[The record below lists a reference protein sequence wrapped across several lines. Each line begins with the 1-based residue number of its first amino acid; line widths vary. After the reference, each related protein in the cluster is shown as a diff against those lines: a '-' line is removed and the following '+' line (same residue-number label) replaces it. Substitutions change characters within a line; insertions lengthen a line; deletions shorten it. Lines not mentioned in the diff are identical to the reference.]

1 MTMAAADTPGDL
13 VALGLRVGERV
24 RFRRRDDERWKEAKL
39 EAVER
44 DGSLGVRD
52 AKGASRAI
60 PVDRV
65 QVRREGPRGG
75 RVWVPVADLRDEPE
89 QLDLL

>member
-1 MTMAAADTPGDL
+1 MAAADTPGDL

-24 RFRRRDDERWKEAKL
+24 RFRRRDDERWKDAKL
-39 EAVER
+39 ESVER
-44 DGSLGVRD
+44 DGSLAIRD
-52 AKGASRAI
+52 AKGASRSM

-65 QVRREGPRGG
+65 QVRRAGPRGG
-75 RVWVPVADLRDEPE
+75 TVWVPATHLRDETE

>member
-1 MTMAAADTPGDL
+1 MPAADTPGDL

-39 EAVER
+39 ESVER
-44 DGSLGVRD
+44 DGSLAIRD
-52 AKGASRAI
+52 AKGASRAM

-65 QVRREGPRGG
+65 EVRRSGPRGG
-75 RVWVPVADLRDEPE
+75 AVWVAVADLRDETE

>member
-1 MTMAAADTPGDL
+1 MPAADTPGDL

-39 EAVER
+39 ESVER
-44 DGSLGVRD
+44 DGSLAIRD
-52 AKGASRAI
+52 AKGASRAM

-65 QVRREGPRGG
+65 EVRRSGPRGG
-75 RVWVPVADLRDEPE
+75 TVWVAVADLRNETE

>member
-1 MTMAAADTPGDL
+1 LVPAADTPGEL

-24 RFRRRDDERWKEAKL
+24 RFRRRDEERWKEAKL
-39 EAVER
+39 ESVER
-44 DGSLGVRD
+44 DGSLAIRD

-60 PVDRV
+60 PVGRV
-65 QVRREGPRGG
+65 QVRRSGPRGG
-75 RVWVPVADLRDEPE
+75 TVWVPATDLRDGTE

>member
-1 MTMAAADTPGDL
+1 MAAADTPGDL

-39 EAVER
+39 ESVER
-44 DGSLGVRD
+44 DGSLAIRD
-52 AKGASRAI
+52 AKGASRSI
-60 PVDRV
+60 PVSRV
-65 QVRREGPRGG
+65 QVRRTGPRGG
-75 RVWVPVADLRDEPE
+75 TVWVPATDLRDETE